1 MAEIGGNE
9 MKAPEYQGKWYALHA
24 ETDCIEGMHAMPPQ
38 SVDCMVTSIPFGDLF
53 VYSDSE
59 RDLGNAGEGQSFMEQ
74 YRFFAEALTR
84 VMKPGRIAC
93 IHVTDLPTR
102 KGKHGFIGL
111 QDFSGD
117 VIRAHEAAGMIYH
130 GRVTIWKDP
139 VVEMQRTK
147 ALGLLYKQI
156 RKDSSMNRIG
166 MPDYILFFRAPGEN
180 PDRIEHAAP
189 MMAPTKE
196 IIGWEDA
203 DMSIL
208 LYGKRDFSEGP
219 QKPDDGRN
227 WQPVYKEIRIASPEA
242 VDIARKWLQEM
253 HRLGLASATPSEEEL
268 AAILPHVEFDV
279 YEWQKLASPVWMNI
293 QQGNVLNGW
302 RGAKGEN
309 DEKHVCPLQLDVI
322 ENCLR
327 LYSKP
332 GDVVLDPFN
341 GIGSTGYV
349 AIKMF
354 RRYLGFELKREYAT
368 MAASNLAAAEASAGD
383 LFG

>member
-1 MAEIGGNE
+1 
-9 MKAPEYQGKWYALHA
+9 MKQPEYQGRGWAIHNS
-24 ETDCIEGMHAMPPQ
+24 DCIEGMYAMPPA

-59 RDLGNAGEGQSFMEQ
+59 RDLGNAGEGGKFLDQ

-130 GRVTIWKDP
+130 GRTTIWKDP

-156 RKDSSMNRIG
+156 RKDSAMNRIG
-166 MPDYILFFRAPGEN
+166 MPDYMLFFRAPGDN
-180 PDRIEHAAP
+180 HDRIEHTAP
-189 MMAPTKE
+189 GDK
-196 IIGWEDA
+196 
-203 DMSIL
+203 
-208 LYGKRDFSEGP
+208 
-219 QKPDDGRN
+219 
-227 WQPVYKEIRIASPEA
+227 EA
-242 VDIARKWLQEM
+242 VNIARKWLEEM
-253 HRLGLASATPSEEEL
+253 HRLGLASATPTDAEI

-302 RGAKGEN
+302 RGAKAEN

-332 GDVVLDPFN
+332 GDVVMDPFN
-341 GIGSTGYV
+341 GIGSTGYQAV
-349 AIKMF
+349 KMF
-354 RRYLGFELKREYAT
+354 RRYLGFELKPEYAE
-368 MAASNLAAAEASAGD
+368 MANRNMKQAEATASD
-383 LFG
+383 LFGWAAE

>member
-1 MAEIGGNE
+1 
-9 MKAPEYQGKWYALHA
+9 MKKPEYEGRGWAIHNS
-24 ETDCIEGMHAMPPQ
+24 DCIEGMHAMPER

-59 RDLGNAGEGQSFMEQ
+59 RDLGNAGDGAAFLAQ
-74 YRFFAEALTR
+74 YQFFAEALTR

-102 KGKHGFIGL
+102 KGKHGYIGL

-130 GRVTIWKDP
+130 GRTTIWKDP

-156 RKDSSMNRIG
+156 RKDSAMNRIG
-166 MPDYILFFRAPGEN
+166 MPDYMLFFRAPGEN
-180 PDRIEHAAP
+180 PDAIEHTAPGDNAAV
-189 MMAPTKE
+189 K
-196 IIGWEDA
+196 
-203 DMSIL
+203 
-208 LYGKRDFSEGP
+208 
-219 QKPDDGRN
+219 
-227 WQPVYKEIRIASPEA
+227 
-242 VDIARKWLQEM
+242 IARKWLDEM
-253 HRLGLASATPSEEEL
+253 ARLGLSSPSPTDDEI

-279 YEWQKLASPVWMNI
+279 NEWQRLASPVWMNI
-293 QQGNVLNGW
+293 RQGNVLNNY
-302 RGAKGEN
+302 RKAKAAD

-332 GDVVLDPFN
+332 GDVVMDPFN
-341 GIGSTGYV
+341 GIGSTGYQAV
-349 AIKMF
+349 KMF
-354 RRYLGFELKREYAT
+354 RRYLGFELKPEYA
-368 MAASNLAAAEASAGD
+368 ALAGKNLSDAERSSGD
-383 LFG
+383 LFGMAAE